1 MTLNKF
7 IFSSK
12 HSHTLV
18 RHLAFWIV
26 YCSYFYLQ
34 SLPPRS
40 FSEFLIGKTYFIALM
55 NLCAFAPVFIA
66 VTYFFVDY
74 LLPNTIMKKRY
85 FLFICGFLF
94 AYTIGTAIN
103 YFTAEWFLIIT
114 GYFPNTFEHRLEM
127 SNYNTRWGM
136 IIATIALGIKLSKN
150 WYVQQKENLEIV
162 RRKLRTNMASEKA
175 RIHPELLLHSLD
187 TICSHIRSGSNKA
200 PSLILDLSEILS
212 YSLYESDSK
221 LVPLEKEL
229 TELQKLISLEKQ
241 NKKGLVDID
250 MKILGDPFGKLIVP
264 MILIKTFEESI
275 AMLQINRPVHCQL
288 NSEIIVS
295 DNQLSSDIVL
305 TGLQENSSTT
315 QKWSSLIE
323 NTRSRLNEF
332 YTEKNYQVKLTSAEC
347 GNTTQLMIRLVV
359 DLILIETNVG
369 SRSQLIASDHD
380 LE

>member
-1 MTLNKF
+1 
-7 IFSSK
+7 
-12 HSHTLV
+12 
-18 RHLAFWIV
+18 
-26 YCSYFYLQ
+26 
-34 SLPPRS
+34 
-40 FSEFLIGKTYFIALM
+40 
-55 NLCAFAPVFIA
+55 
-66 VTYFFVDY
+66 
-74 LLPNTIMKKRY
+74 
-85 FLFICGFLF
+85 
-94 AYTIGTAIN
+94 
-103 YFTAEWFLIIT
+103 
-114 GYFPNTFEHRLEM
+114 
-127 SNYNTRWGM
+127 
-136 IIATIALGIKLSKN
+136 
-150 WYVQQKENLEIV
+150 VQQKENLEIV

-295 DNQLSSDIVL
+295 DNQLSLDIVL